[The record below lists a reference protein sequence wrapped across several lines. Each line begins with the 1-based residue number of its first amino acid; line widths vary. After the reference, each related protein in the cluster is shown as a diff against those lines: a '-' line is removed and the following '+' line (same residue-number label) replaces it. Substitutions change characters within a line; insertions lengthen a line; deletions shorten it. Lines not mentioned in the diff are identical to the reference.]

1 MSDESN
7 PAPRPRLVVP
17 GGAASGNRPKT
28 RLVAPAV
35 APMQP
40 PAPQPAEF
48 INDGADLGEAEQG
61 EFTVINEDTGET
73 HTVPVR
79 VSSMAPPPAAAP
91 APEPEP
97 EPEPEPIPE
106 PEPEPYYGGYATA
119 EEQQAAIAYEQ
130 AQAQAY
136 YDQQA
141 HALAEQQAAAQAAA
155 AAAAQAAAYQQ
166 QQYQQQHYQ
175 QQYQQPPL
183 PQVAYANQPAP
194 YTQQLGRS
202 TGMMMQAKPART
214 IPSAVLLLIG
224 ALAGFIIALVLFKF
238 TEFGPIIRPPHT
250 MMTK

>member
-1 MSDESN
+1 
-7 PAPRPRLVVP
+7 
-17 GGAASGNRPKT
+17 
-28 RLVAPAV
+28 
-35 APMQP
+35 MQP
-40 PAPQPAEF
+40 PASQPDEF

-79 VSSMAPPPAAAP
+79 VSSMAPPPAATA
-91 APEPEP
+91 
-97 EPEPEPIPE
+97 PEPEPIPE
-106 PEPEPYYGGYATA
+106 PQADYGGYATA
-119 EEQQAAIAYEQ
+119 EEQQAAIDYEQ

-141 HALAEQQAAAQAAA
+141 HVLAEQQAAAQAQAQA

-166 QQYQQQHYQ
+166 QQYQQPPQ
-175 QQYQQPPL
+175 Q
-183 PQVAYANQPAP
+183 QVAYTSQQAP
-194 YTQQLGRS
+194 YTQQLGGA

-214 IPSAVLLLIG
+214 IPSPVLLLIG